1 MRCLRNFGCVTA
13 LLLGVSWLASAQD
26 LSASEQVSGYVTI
39 PAAQWLELQSLS
51 SEGSQTVLGLKL
63 NSAKREAYLD
73 TIESSLNARGLVL
86 NAREADLQTRTEDL
100 NLREQNLNK
109 REQTLTAMDE
119 HISDLEKS
127 LTDSD
132 KLLKQVQRSKK
143 FWKWTAL
150 GCAGL
155 LGSVL
160 IYEGVSHVLR

>member
-1 MRCLRNFGCVTA
+1 
-13 LLLGVSWLASAQD
+13 LGQA
-26 LSASEQVSGYVTI
+26 SGYVTI

-73 TIESSLNARGLVL
+73 TIESSLNAR
-86 NAREADLQTRTEDL
+86 EADLQTRTEDL
-100 NLREQNLNK
+100 NLREQNLSK

-119 HISDLEKS
+119 HISDLKKS

-132 KLLKQVQRSKK
+132 KLLKQSRRSKK

-155 LGSVL
+155 LGGVL
-160 IYEGVSHVLR
+160 IYEGVSRVLR